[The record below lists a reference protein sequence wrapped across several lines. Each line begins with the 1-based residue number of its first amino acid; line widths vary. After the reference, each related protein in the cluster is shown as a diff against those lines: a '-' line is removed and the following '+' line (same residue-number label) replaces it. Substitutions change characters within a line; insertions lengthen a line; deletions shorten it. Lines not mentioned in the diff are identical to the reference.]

1 MPRSK
6 FQPQQQ
12 YDATQASFLTGYIQ
26 GACTA
31 GELIVTHSLS
41 AAPRTFI
48 FQPVSNTFLIPTVTN
63 LNATGSTVKFWVT
76 GSGHIGS
83 GVVSGSWAAWI

>member
-12 YDATQASFLTGYIQ
+12 FDATQASFLTGYVQ

-41 AAPRTFI
+41 ATPRTFI
-48 FQPVSNTFLIPTVTN
+48 VTPVSSTNLFATVTN
-63 LNATGSTVKFWVT
+63 LNATGSTVKFFAT
-76 GSGHIGS
+76 GSGHVGS
-83 GVVSGSWAAWI
+83 GVVSASWAVWI

>member
-12 YDATQASFLTGYIQ
+12 FDATQASFVTGYFQ

-31 GELIVTHSLS
+31 GELIVTHSMAS
-41 AAPRTFI
+41 APKTFI
-48 FQPVSNTFLIPTVTN
+48 VTPVSSTFLTATVTN
-63 LNATGSTVKFWVT
+63 TNASGSTVKFWVT
-76 GSGHIGS
+76 GSGHVGS
-83 GVVSGSWAAWI
+83 GVVSGSFAAWV